1 MISKMDKNADR
12 VVRHARVR
20 KKVSGTHERPRFDV
34 YRSNQHIYVQI
45 IDDLDGKTL
54 VAAST
59 VEKEIAAE
67 VKGKKKSEAAKIV
80 GAAAAKKALAAG
92 ITEVVFDRGG
102 FIYTG
107 RVAAVADGAR
117 EAGLKF

>member
-67 VKGKKKSEAAKIV
+67 VKGKKKTEAAKIV

-102 FIYTG
+102 YIYTG

-117 EAGLKF
+117 EVGLKF

>member
-67 VKGKKKSEAAKIV
+67 VKGKKKTEAAKIV

-102 FIYTG
+102 YIYTG
-107 RVAAVADGAR
+107 RVAAVADGAS

>member
-1 MISKMDKNADR
+1 M
-12 VVRHARVR
+12 
-20 KKVSGTHERPRFDV
+20 SGTHERPRFDV

-67 VKGKKKSEAAKIV
+67 VKGKKKTEAAKIV
-80 GAAAAKKALAAG
+80 GAAAAKKHWPQVSRKSFS
-92 ITEVVFDRGG
+92 T
-102 FIYTG
+102 
-107 RVAAVADGAR
+107 VADTFTPDALR
-117 EAGLKF
+117 QLPTAQEKPV

>member
-1 MISKMDKNADR
+1 MISKMDKNGDR

-67 VKGKKKSEAAKIV
+67 VKGKKKTEAAKIV

-102 FIYTG
+102 YIYTG

>member
-59 VEKEIAAE
+59 R
-67 VKGKKKSEAAKIV
+67 SE
-80 GAAAAKKALAAG
+80 
-92 ITEVVFDRGG
+92 ER
-102 FIYTG
+102 
-107 RVAAVADGAR
+107 R
-117 EAGLKF
+117 

>member
-67 VKGKKKSEAAKIV
+67 VKGKKKTEAAKIV
-80 GAAAAKKALAAG
+80 GAAAAKTAFAGG
-92 ITEVVFDRGG
+92 ITEVVVDRGG
-102 FIYTG
+102 YIYTG

>member
-67 VKGKKKSEAAKIV
+67 VKGKKKTEAAKIV
-80 GAAAAKKALAAG
+80 GKVIAERAKEKG
-92 ITEVVFDRGG
+92 IEAVVFDRGG
-102 FIYTG
+102 YIYTG

>member
-1 MISKMDKNADR
+1 MINKMDKNADR

-67 VKGKKKSEAAKIV
+67 VKGKKKTEAAKIV
-80 GAAAAKKALAAG
+80 GAAAAKKALVAG

-102 FIYTG
+102 YIYTG

>member
-67 VKGKKKSEAAKIV
+67 VKGKKKTEAAKIV

-102 FIYTG
+102 YIYTG

-117 EAGLKF
+117 ETGLKF

>member
-67 VKGKKKSEAAKIV
+67 VKGKKKTEAAKIV

-102 FIYTG
+102 YIYTG

-117 EAGLKF
+117 DAGLKF

>member
-12 VVRHARVR
+12 VARHARVR

-102 FIYTG
+102 YIYTG